1 MRSQVGG
8 RKSYRT
14 TPPTRPCQVR
24 SSSGLDSSVATA
36 ATTSPT
42 TATRIRRRSPRKV
55 RILRI
60 EEYSNDN
67 LSRLETVLA
76 GGVDGHKAPNH
87 YALAEMAHS
96 WSRDQAVALAV
107 DAGRA
112 RPGAWT
118 CVHPQGVLRD
128 RHSAR
133 PVLLHHSA
141 VPASLAARDHLRQP
155 WGRPPHLQ
163 LRQADAVGARAVS
176 SRQLD
181 RQHRRRDPRLPLEG
195 TRATHRRDRWGYRS
209 QLPASR
215 PQDLHLK
222 PFGDRHRRR

>member
-8 RKSYRT
+8 RKSYGT

-42 TATRIRRRSPRKV
+42 TATRIKRRIPRKV

-67 LSRLETVLA
+67 HSRLSTVLA
-76 GGVDGHKAPNH
+76 GGVDGHKAPIH
-87 YALAEMAHS
+87 DALAAMAHTR
-96 WSRDQAVALAV
+96 SRDQAVALAA

-112 RPGAWT
+112 RPGART
-118 CVHPQGVLRD
+118 RLHPQGVLRD
-128 RHSAR
+128 RHPAR
-133 PVLLHHSA
+133 PVLLHHAA
-141 VPASLAARDHLRQP
+141 VPPPLAARDHLRHS

-163 LRQADAVGARAVS
+163 LREADAIGAGAVS
-176 SRQLD
+176 SR
-181 RQHRRRDPRLPLEG
+181 
-195 TRATHRRDRWGYRS
+195 
-209 QLPASR
+209 
-215 PQDLHLK
+215 
-222 PFGDRHRRR
+222 